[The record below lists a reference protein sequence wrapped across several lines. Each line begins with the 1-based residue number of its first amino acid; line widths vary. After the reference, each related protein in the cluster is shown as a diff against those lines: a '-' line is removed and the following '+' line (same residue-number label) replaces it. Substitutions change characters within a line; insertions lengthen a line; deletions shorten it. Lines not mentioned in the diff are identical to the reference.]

1 MKYVA
6 KKLEKAQ
13 FELVITVEPKDYEQ
27 NMQKAAVRLS
37 ERAAIKGFR
46 AGKAPYAIVK
56 EQLGEIKI
64 MEEALESIVQG
75 SFHEAVQK
83 EKLETIGMPQITI
96 EKMAPGNEVVYKA
109 VVALLPKVKLPDLST
124 IKVECK
130 EVKVEK
136 AQADEVLDNLKK
148 MQRRESAKAD
158 AATKEDKLM
167 IDMEMFIDK
176 VPMEGGQAKDHQVY
190 MSEEH
195 YIPGLTDQL
204 VGLKKDDT
212 KEFTLKFPKEHYQKQ
227 FAGKDVDFKVK
238 VKEVFALN
246 YPELN
251 DDFAKTL
258 GQESMAKLH
267 ELLQH
272 NLLHE
277 AERKED
283 QRVEIAILEQILE
296 KTTFEEIPEILVNS
310 EKRKMFYE
318 LKHNLDQHGVTMEQ
332 YLKDMKK
339 TEEDIA
345 KDFTEQATKRAKSA
359 LISRQV
365 ALDNDL
371 KVEPSEMEAEIKAI
385 KAAYPGDKNVE
396 DNLQRPEVLETVA
409 TTIQNRKVVEFLK
422 NKVLPGGMK
431 KHNCGHDH
439 KHE

>member
-1 MKYVA
+1 MKYIA

-13 FELVITVEPKDYEQ
+13 VELKVTVEPKEYEQ

-56 EQLGEIKI
+56 EQLGEVKI

-75 SFHEAVQK
+75 SFYDAVKQ
-83 EKLETIGMPQITI
+83 EKLETIGMPQINI
-96 EKMAPGNEVVYKA
+96 DKMAPGNDLIFTA

-124 IKVECK
+124 VKVECK

-148 MQRRESAKAD
+148 MQRRESAKTD

-204 VGLKKDDT
+204 IGLKKDDT

-227 FAGKDVDFKVK
+227 FAGKDVDFKIK
-238 VKEVFALN
+238 VKDVFALN
-246 YPELN
+246 YPEL
-251 DDFAKTL
+251 DETFAKSL
-258 GQESMAKLH
+258 GQESMEKLH

-296 KTTFEEIPEILVNS
+296 KATFEEIPEILVNS

-318 LKHNLDQHGVTMEQ
+318 LKHSLDEHGVTMEQ

-371 KVEPSEMEAEIKAI
+371 KVEPGEMDAEVKAI
-385 KAAYPGDKNVE
+385 KAAYPDDKNVE
-396 DNLQRPEVLETVA
+396 ENLQRPEVLETVA
-409 TTIQNRKVVEFLK
+409 TTIQNRKVMEFLK
-422 NKVLPGGMK
+422 KKVLPKGTA
-431 KHNCGHDH
+431 KHVCGHDH